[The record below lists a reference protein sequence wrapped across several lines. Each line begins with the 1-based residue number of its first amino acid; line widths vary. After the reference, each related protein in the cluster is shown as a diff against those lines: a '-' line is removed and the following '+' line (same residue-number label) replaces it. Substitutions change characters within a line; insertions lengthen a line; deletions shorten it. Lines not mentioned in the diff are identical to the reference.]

1 MYLAKDR
8 EAKGILEGLKAFG
21 FLGPFTEPAAAPT
34 PAAAPAAA
42 PAAPAAPAAAP
53 TAAPTAAAP
62 EAAPEAASEEPA
74 KKPLS
79 AYMMYCAEARPAL
92 KGMKVTEQAKQL
104 GAQWKALDPTVKN
117 AFEEAAKAAKHAWE
131 LANPDAAKK
140 KPAAK
145 KNGRAPRAKKDPNA
159 PKKPLSAYIIFS
171 KERRASVVA
180 ENPGMKV
187 GEVAKV
193 LGARWKAIGAEE
205 KSVFEAK
212 AKEDKVRYQ
221 AEMEAYVPTTEHP
234 GVKVPPRR
242 LSHSAILYYIRQ
254 MMSYFTS
261 TTNGA
266 LHACGGCATFETPR
280 PLSSLDQVSL

>member
-1 MYLAKDR
+1 
-8 EAKGILEGLKAFG
+8 
-21 FLGPFTEPAAAPT
+21 
-34 PAAAPAAA
+34 
-42 PAAPAAPAAAP
+42 
-53 TAAPTAAAP
+53 
-62 EAAPEAASEEPA
+62 
-74 KKPLS
+74 
-79 AYMMYCAEARPAL
+79 MMYCAEARPAL

-212 AKEDKVRYQ
+212 AKEDKARYQ
-221 AEMEAYVPTTEHP
+221 AEMEAYVPTPEHP

>member
-1 MYLAKDR
+1 
-8 EAKGILEGLKAFG
+8 
-21 FLGPFTEPAAAPT
+21 
-34 PAAAPAAA
+34 
-42 PAAPAAPAAAP
+42 
-53 TAAPTAAAP
+53 
-62 EAAPEAASEEPA
+62 
-74 KKPLS
+74 
-79 AYMMYCAEARPAL
+79 MMYCAEARPAL

-212 AKEDKVRYQ
+212 AKEDKARYQ

-234 GVKVPPRR
+234 GVKVRT
-242 LSHSAILYYIRQ
+242 A
-254 MMSYFTS
+254 
-261 TTNGA
+261 TTK
-266 LHACGGCATFETPR
+266 P
-280 PLSSLDQVSL
+280 

>member
-1 MYLAKDR
+1 
-8 EAKGILEGLKAFG
+8 
-21 FLGPFTEPAAAPT
+21 
-34 PAAAPAAA
+34 
-42 PAAPAAPAAAP
+42 
-53 TAAPTAAAP
+53 
-62 EAAPEAASEEPA
+62 
-74 KKPLS
+74 
-79 AYMMYCAEARPAL
+79 MMYCAEARPAL

-212 AKEDKVRYQ
+212 AKEDKARYQ
-221 AEMEAYVPTTEHP
+221 AEMDAYVPTPEHP